1 MNEDRLAI
9 GWVDYWNLLPMRLEL
24 QRLWGRELRLVCG
37 TPRQINRCLLAH
49 EVAVAPASSVCL
61 LNNLQLNMALPLGVA
76 CDGQVRSVYLGFG
89 AGQQELKQAIVA
101 RTAVLAH
108 FCRETVAVYGH
119 DLRGM
124 ARAIRTQ
131 AASTRFARTDF
142 LPLSSS
148 RFTRTDFLPLS
159 SSRFTRTDFLPL
171 SSSRLAEPLPLFKL
185 SPHSAT
191 SNALLHV
198 FYQLWFGEE
207 SYRYFAEHV
216 PYEHDAQV
224 QLLIGDEALR
234 AAEKFPDTLDLGKI
248 WKDMTGLPF
257 VFAVWQA
264 HTPLSETWR
273 HRLLDAAELAT
284 ARMRVEPSDYL
295 TQVENCGAVNLADY
309 WQHIYYTLRGRELKS
324 LYLFLNLYRL
334 LTAQHE
340 ADEAISTRLVRWEEQ
355 ASHAH

>member
-24 QRLWGRELRLVCG
+24 QRLWGRELRLICG
-37 TPRQINRCLLAH
+37 TPRQINRRLLAH

-76 CDGQVRSVYLGFG
+76 CDGRVRSVYLGFG
-89 AGQQELKQAIVA
+89 AGQQELKQAIIS
-101 RTAVLAH
+101 RTATLAH
-108 FCRETVAVYGH
+108 LCQEAVAVHGH

-131 AASTRFARTDF
+131 AASTSNLTV
-142 LPLSSS
+142 
-148 RFTRTDFLPLS
+148 
-159 SSRFTRTDFLPL
+159 
-171 SSSRLAEPLPLFKL
+171 PLPLFKL

-198 FYQLWFGEE
+198 LYQLWFGEE
-207 SYRYFAEHV
+207 NYRYFAEHV

-224 QLLIGDEALR
+224 QLLIGDEALQ
-234 AAEKFPDTLDLGKI
+234 AAEKFSDTLDLGKM

-264 HTPLSETWR
+264 HTPLSPTWR

-295 TQVENCGAVNLADY
+295 TQVENCGTINLADY

-340 ADEAISTRLVRWEEQ
+340 ADETISTRLVRWEEQ
-355 ASHAH
+355 ASHTH